1 MLGINAELINSLN
14 TSVYSYTET
23 VFPSDSFFFREILKL
38 SILRTEFFIKTF
50 IGKPESA
57 FSFVNDNALARFY
70 IYDIFTTSISLIES
84 LQC

>member
-1 MLGINAELINSLN
+1 M
-14 TSVYSYTET
+14 
-23 VFPSDSFFFREILKL
+23 
-38 SILRTEFFIKTF
+38 RTEFFIKTF

-84 LQC
+84 LQCLLNMLNLSVKTVHLIYFELNNKQHFTLLLTRRSTQH